1 MNYIES
7 SLPKI
12 TEFPTNKSNLD
23 YLTDILIKFQEG
35 FYCKVFGIKVD
46 FSSFSDL
53 LKRVDIPS
61 ENMTVFISDLLS
73 NEKLFSVAEEILK
86 FKIDIPEIKKDV
98 KRKSSYIISISKKEG
113 EKKDYLTLREIIIM
127 ELFLKTQRNTL
138 ISNYLPG
145 LLVCEGTRFFID
157 KNLKY
162 SNPYFFYCKPRERYS
177 IGYVR
182 QDCPSDIKT
191 PVVSVYNI

>member
-1 MNYIES
+1 MNYIDN

-12 TEFPTNKSNLD
+12 TDFPTVKSNLD
-23 YLTDILIKFQEG
+23 YLTDIVIKFQER

-46 FSSFSDL
+46 FSSFSSL

-61 ENMTVFISDLLS
+61 ENMTVFISDVLS

-86 FKIDIPEIKKDV
+86 LKIDIPKIRKDI
-98 KRKSSYIISISKKEG
+98 KRKSPYIISISKEEG
-113 EKKDYLTLREIIIM
+113 EEKDFLTLREIIIM

-145 LLVCEGTRFFID
+145 LLVCKGTRFFLD

-162 SNPYFFYCKPRERYS
+162 SNPYFFYYKPRERYS

-182 QDCPSDIKT
+182 QDCPCDIKT
-191 PVVSVYNI
+191 PVVSIYNI